1 MVDQLTEAFSS
12 LQVVP
17 ETPVT
22 AQECSSS
29 DSDLPSILLTHTL
42 SNNPVHPNPPSA
54 STPSLPTFSLEAAH
68 ASMHAIINQPPSQA
82 TTAATTAS
90 QPSNAWA
97 RKALNVIV
105 AAECQVHQAS
115 EILPLLDQCTLD
127 NADLQRLL
135 DSTAE
140 VIESAGRSLAAVKHK
155 DGVVQKRKA
164 EVIAVLRDLDNRVG
178 KLGKRLPHRHPDTA
192 PILVDAGEDSICLLN
207 SLLIDFSSYF

>member
-1 MVDQLTEAFSS
+1 
-12 LQVVP
+12 VP

-22 AQECSSS
+22 AQEHSST
-29 DSDLPSILLTHTL
+29 DLDLPNILLTHTL

-54 STPSLPTFSLEAAH
+54 STPSLPTFSLEAAQ
-68 ASMHAIINQPPSQA
+68 ASMHAIINQTQP

-105 AAECQVHQAS
+105 AVERQVHQAS
-115 EILPLLDQCTLD
+115 EILPFPDQCTLD
-127 NADLQRLL
+127 NTALQRLL
-135 DSTAE
+135 DNTAE

-164 EVIAVLRDLDNRVG
+164 EVMAVLRDLDNRIR
-178 KLGKRLPHRHPDTA
+178 KLGERLPPRHPDTA
-192 PILVDAGEDSICLLN
+192 PILVDTGENSICLLN